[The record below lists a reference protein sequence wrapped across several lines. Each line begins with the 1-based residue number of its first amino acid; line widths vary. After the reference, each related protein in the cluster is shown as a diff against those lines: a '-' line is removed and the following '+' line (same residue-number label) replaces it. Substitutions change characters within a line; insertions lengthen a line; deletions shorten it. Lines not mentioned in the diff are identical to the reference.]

1 MIQSFKIVN
10 YLGESLFLDI
20 RRPEDT
26 GLLVASV
33 TGITPPKAEISTSQ
47 YALFDG
53 SIIGNTRV
61 EQRNIVMNIIFYMDN
76 TERLSIEELRHRC
89 YRYFPLRK
97 ELTFYATNESGTY
110 YIKGYVETNE
120 INIFSKQEAAQIS
133 IICPDPHFKKEGSE
147 KYPYISI
154 IEPTFQFPAEFKIVD
169 DFYNTWPSNWN
180 SAGGSTAY
188 VPVQYE
194 LDGYK
199 YSGIVDLYTTKN
211 NEFGQEVHF
220 IEHVYLHDYENDD
233 YESIDNDAGG
243 TEIRMLVESQTEL
256 RELNDPPYL
265 ARATYRQETYEF
277 GKIKEYPRTIITYD
291 GSDDTGMI
299 IMIQAKK
306 AISGQLRI
314 NNVTRNE
321 TLIMDLNKVRT
332 IIGSNIQK
340 FDEIIINTEK
350 GHKSATL
357 IRGNVN
363 YNILHTV
370 DLSSKWIQLQQGDNE
385 FTYTISSG
393 SNDVDLKLNYMTSV
407 LGV

>member
-53 SIIGNTRV
+53 SIVGNTRV
-61 EQRNIVMNIIFYMDN
+61 EQRNIVMSIIFYMDN
-76 TERLSIEELRHRC
+76 NERLSIEELRHRC

-97 ELTFYATNESGTY
+97 ELTFYVTNESGTY

-147 KYPYISI
+147 KRPYVST

-169 DFYNTWPSNWN
+169 DFRNTWPTNSN

-188 VPVQYE
+188 VPVQYKLE
-194 LDGYK
+194 GLE
-199 YSGIVDLYTTKN
+199 YSKNINLYTTEN
-211 NEFGQEVHF
+211 NEFGQEIHF
-220 IEHVYLHDYENDD
+220 IEHVYAYGNDD
-233 YESIDNDAGG
+233 YKLSNNDAGG
-243 TEIRMLVESQTEL
+243 TEIIIAVEPQIGVKEF
-256 RELNDPPYL
+256 NDPPYL
-265 ARATYRQETYEF
+265 ARATYRQVTYEF
-277 GKIKEYPRTIITYD
+277 GNIKEYPRTIVIYD
-291 GSDDTGMI
+291 GSDDTGLT
-299 IMIQAKK
+299 IMIQAKN
-306 AISGQLRI
+306 AISGEMRI

-321 TLIMDLNKVRT
+321 TLIIDLNKVRT
-332 IIGSNIQK
+332 IIGSTIQK

-363 YNILHTV
+363 YNILHAV
-370 DLSSKWIQLQQGDNE
+370 DLSSKWIQLQQGNNE
-385 FTYTISSG
+385 FTYTITSG
-393 SNDVDLKLNYMTSV
+393 SNDVDLILNYMTSV